1 MAAARSPDWRGRLGR
16 ARADLSGQAVLRKS
30 RSQGMGVDVCPLE
43 GSLASVRPVF
53 CPRGTVQAGCRPKQ
67 PPGIRARDNGSCGGR
82 DGRQEAGADVDRRSP
97 DPAGWPGW
105 AHWRGRQGQL
115 GFRSAPSFLRGRQ
128 RPCAGTTLYS
138 LRNPNPRARPGME
151 RCSRDT
157 GEWMDEGLLSSCTG
171 RLKTT
176 PPMATAKNRQQVPS
190 GAKPGPGLLASVR
203 RPLASGKHRVPGPGP
218 GLCRVPS
225 SWLTR
230 CLLTPCLPV
239 SVCLVSDLS
248 RRKCPVLS
256 DVISWMASQGA
267 SRRTPALLLAI
278 QVTVGKV
285 PAPSLSVVVD
295 MG

>member
-1 MAAARSPDWRGRLGR
+1 MAAARSPGWRGRLGR
-16 ARADLSGQAVLRKS
+16 ARAGLSGQAVLRKS

-53 CPRGTVQAGCRPKQ
+53 CPRGTVQVGCRPKQ

-157 GEWMDEGLLSSCTG
+157 GEWMDEGLLSSCTS
-171 RLKTT
+171 RLKTPPPPHGNCQEQAAGSERSKAWARPARLCAQT
-176 PPMATAKNRQQVPS
+176 PGFGKAQGSR
-190 GAKPGPGLLASVR
+190 PGPGALPGAQLLA
-203 RPLASGKHRVPGPGP
+203 
-218 GLCRVPS
+218 
-225 SWLTR
+225 
-230 CLLTPCLPV
+230 
-239 SVCLVSDLS
+239 D
-248 RRKCPVLS
+248 
-256 DVISWMASQGA
+256 Q
-267 SRRTPALLLAI
+267 
-278 QVTVGKV
+278 V
-285 PAPSLSVVVD
+285 PAHSVSPSIGLPCVRPVVKEVSCAE
-295 MG
+295 

>member
-1 MAAARSPDWRGRLGR
+1 MAAARSPGWRGRLGR
-16 ARADLSGQAVLRKS
+16 ARAGLSGQAVLRKS
-30 RSQGMGVDVCPLE
+30 RSQGIGVDVCPLE

-97 DPAGWPGW
+97 DLAGWPGW
-105 AHWRGRQGQL
+105 EHWRGRQGQL

-171 RLKTT
+171 RLKT
-176 PPMATAKNRQQVPS
+176 PPPWQLPRTGSRFRAEQS
-190 GAKPGPGLLASVR
+190 LGPACS
-203 RPLASGKHRVPGPGP
+203 PLCADP
-218 GLCRVPS
+218 
-225 SWLTR
+225 WLRESTGFPAR
-230 CLLTPCLPV
+230 ARGSAGC
-239 SVCLVSDLS
+239 
-248 RRKCPVLS
+248 
-256 DVISWMASQGA
+256 
-267 SRRTPALLLAI
+267 PAL
-278 QVTVGKV
+278 G
-285 PAPSLSVVVD
+285 
-295 MG
+295 